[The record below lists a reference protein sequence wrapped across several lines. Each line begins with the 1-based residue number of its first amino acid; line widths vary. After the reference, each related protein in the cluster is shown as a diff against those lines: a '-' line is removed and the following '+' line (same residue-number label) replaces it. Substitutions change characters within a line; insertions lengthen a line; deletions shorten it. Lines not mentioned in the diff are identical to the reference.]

1 MSDLSNMKKR
11 LKEADTLRI
20 AGKFDDARKI
30 LDTLARDTTLELLNQ
45 QTSLGIPRQLHSA
58 QMKLAKA
65 EKDTLRSVGYQYHL
79 VPPPELLNRFAGF
92 SSGERRAIA
101 QLNRVAVPRSI
112 HQIWIGS
119 MPAPEGSLA
128 WARHARQHGYDYK
141 LWREADLRAIGMEDN
156 SLYMHRVESGDLPG
170 AVDIA
175 RYVVLERQGG
185 IYLDCDWYPAREDIS
200 FHDLLPMNGLTAM
213 AETKPRN
220 TGKGSLL
227 LSNAMLLAPPA
238 HPVFTRLLAAL
249 DEVVDALPDA
259 PAWWATGPLIFTLMS
274 RGGSITLA
282 DSAFLAGSLPQD
294 TPLSDVD
301 LWCRQAQQDDLGLLL
316 LWKSWVW

>member
-1 MSDLSNMKKR
+1 MSDLSGLKER
-11 LKEADTLRI
+11 LKEVDSLRM
-20 AGKFDDARKI
+20 AGKFAEARQI
-30 LDTLARDTTLELLNQ
+30 LESLVEDTTLKSLNQ

-65 EKDTLRSVGYQYHL
+65 QKDVLRSIGYQYHL
-79 VPPPELLNRFAGF
+79 VPPPELLNKFTQF
-92 SSGERRAIA
+92 SSSERRKIA
-101 QLNRVAVPRSI
+101 QLNREVVPRII

-119 MPAPEGSLA
+119 MPTPEGTLA
-128 WARHARQHGYDYK
+128 WSRHARRHGYDYK

-156 SLYMHRVESGDLPG
+156 PLYMRLVATGDLPG
-170 AVDIA
+170 AVDVA
-175 RYVVLERQGG
+175 RYVVLEKLGG

-200 FHDLLPMNGLTAM
+200 FHDLLSMHGLTAM
-213 AETKPRN
+213 AETTPRN

-249 DEVVDALPDA
+249 DEMVDALPDA
-259 PAWWATGPLIFTLMS
+259 PAWWATGPLVFTLMC
-274 RGGSITLA
+274 RGGSMTLA
-282 DSAFLAGSLPQD
+282 DSTFLAGSVPQD
-294 TPLSDVD
+294 TTLADVD